1 MNYTEEEIITIVRL
15 REERRDLLRK
25 MIHTPD
31 RKDYVRLDHINSK
44 LYSLTFNFIYL

>member
-15 REERRDLLRK
+15 REERRNLLRK
-25 MIHTPD
+25 MIDTPD
-31 RKDYVRLDHINSK
+31 RKDYVRLDQINSK